1 MVICHHFDRVKM
13 AKLSV
18 ASIDL
23 EGNLR
28 YRTLNQQRQ
37 ILDFGLKS
45 NSKIEVT

>member
-28 YRTLNQQRQ
+28 FWMKVKLQNRSY
-37 ILDFGLKS
+37 LK
-45 NSKIEVT
+45 